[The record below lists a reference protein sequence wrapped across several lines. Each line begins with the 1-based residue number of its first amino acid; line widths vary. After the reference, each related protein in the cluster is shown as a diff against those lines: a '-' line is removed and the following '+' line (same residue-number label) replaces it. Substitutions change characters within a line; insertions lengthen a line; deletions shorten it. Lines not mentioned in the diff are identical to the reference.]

1 MSIESGRLQRGM
13 TLIELV
19 FAIVIISV
27 AVAGVLRV
35 YITAVRSS
43 ADPMVA
49 KQMLAIAEGMV
60 EEIALKPYGVV
71 AASGTP
77 ATCARNTF
85 NDIWDYQGYATSGV
99 ICDVDGNTL
108 PTLNGYSVNVTV
120 VLDATTFSAVGVTQT
135 AKITVNVSNAG
146 HSLSLVTWR
155 TNYAV

>member
-1 MSIESGRLQRGM
+1 M

-19 FAIVIISV
+19 IAIVIIAV
-27 AVAGVLRV
+27 GVAGVLQV
-35 YITAVRSS
+35 YVTAVRSS
-43 ADPMVA
+43 ADPMVS

-60 EEIALKPYGVV
+60 EEIALKPYGTGTSSG
-71 AASGTP
+71 AS

-85 NDIWDYQGYATSGV
+85 NYIWDFQGYATSGV

-108 PTLNGYSVNVTV
+108 PSLNGYSVSVSV
-120 VLDATTFSAVGVTQT
+120 VADSSTFSAAGVTQA

-155 TNYAV
+155 TNYAS